1 MSFLLSSFQFHR
13 KVMDHNLLLKKSFR
27 KMKTKI
33 MSVELEPNTG
43 LDRLVLRFL
52 YHTGL
57 DKNIQKQ
64 THKQTNTR

>member
-1 MSFLLSSFQFHR
+1 
-13 KVMDHNLLLKKSFR
+13 
-27 KMKTKI
+27 MKTKI